1 MRLDACRPS
10 PGTLIPRTVRSIR
23 TPLRW
28 AEWDR
33 HLESHLDQKFRE
45 FIVKGIREGFRIGF
59 DYLRKCRASRR
70 NMPSAEERAEVV
82 CEYLLT
88 EVSAGRILGPL
99 DPAKYPQVHTSRFGV
114 IPKSTP
120 GKWRLIVDMFSLDG
134 VSVNDG
140 IKESLYSLSSVT
152 IMNAVKIIDGK
163 SGHK

>member
-10 PGTLIPRTVRSIR
+10 PGTLIPGTLQSIQ

-33 HLESHLDQKFRE
+33 HLESHPDQKFRE

-59 DYLRKCRASRR
+59 DYSRECRASRR

-99 DPAKYPQVHTSRFGV
+99 DPAKYPQVHTS
-114 IPKSTP
+114 
-120 GKWRLIVDMFSLDG
+120 
-134 VSVNDG
+134 
-140 IKESLYSLSSVT
+140 
-152 IMNAVKIIDGK
+152 
-163 SGHK
+163 